1 MNKIKETG
9 KLLTLLWL
17 TACICFT
24 WLIILSIF
32 IKEQDLFTCL
42 YAGVFAA
49 IGSALG
55 SLPALL
61 LYGFVLP
68 YLQQQQ
74 LLLLSKWRHIVLV
87 NVLVT
92 FLYGGIS
99 CFVAVEQGFNNLWSV
114 EQMALPLGISAA
126 VFISLS
132 LSQYWHRKVLNA
144 YLAFSPSSSKPIHM
158 QVENTTT
165 QVANSVTPDSKS
177 ANKIVIKAVITGV
190 LILIMLV
197 PSAFVTSLITERQL
211 RQEQVVNEVTAKWS
225 GSQIVTAPYI
235 CVPYTKT
242 IVSSNGKLQTVTD
255 QLFILANQLQV
266 NAHIQPELR
275 PRSIYK
281 VLLYKAVNQCT
292 GNFVCQEPTSIPSES
307 IQWQNAR
314 ICAAIS
320 DFKGIE
326 ERLVVQFNG
335 KPYEME
341 VGLPHA
347 VKNVAGFSAS
357 IPLSADMLGKPLQ
370 FQVAIHLKG
379 SEQLHFIPLA
389 GNSSFS
395 VTSNWPN
402 PSFDGNVLPG
412 KRVVHDKGFEA
423 SWTFNKANLPFS
435 TVLTEWPAEIQ
446 SLAFG
451 VSMLQPADQYAKTMR
466 SAKYAILFIGLTFA
480 LFFVIELL
488 QHKPLH
494 PVQYVLVGFA
504 LVVFYVLLLALSE
517 FILFNWAY
525 AAAALATIGLI
536 SGYAKSH
543 FKLWKTAAALAGL
556 LSGLYAFIFILIQ
569 LEDTALLVG
578 SIGLFAVLALIM
590 YASKKIN
597 WYPTANTAA

>member
-1 MNKIKETG
+1 
-9 KLLTLLWL
+9 
-17 TACICFT
+17 
-24 WLIILSIF
+24 
-32 IKEQDLFTCL
+32 
-42 YAGVFAA
+42 
-49 IGSALG
+49 
-55 SLPALL
+55 
-61 LYGFVLP
+61 
-68 YLQQQQ
+68 
-74 LLLLSKWRHIVLV
+74 
-87 NVLVT
+87 
-92 FLYGGIS
+92 
-99 CFVAVEQGFNNLWSV
+99 
-114 EQMALPLGISAA
+114 MALPLGISAA
-126 VFISLS
+126 VFICLS

-235 CVPYTKT
+235 SVPYTKT

-281 VLLYKAVNQCT
+281 VLLYKAANQCT

-370 FQVAIHLKG
+370 FQLTIHLKG

-517 FILFNWAY
+517 FVLFNWAY

-597 WYPTANTAA
+597 WYPSANTVA